1 MEEVKVS
8 VIIPSYEYNGKGVYY
23 LSHLFRTI
31 SQQTLREVEVVV
43 PDHSLNSEIEEFCMD
58 NIFDLKI
65 LYKRNQKGRGNASIN
80 KNVGMDLATGKIVK
94 MMYMDDFFVLPTS
107 LERTYDALMNSDKM
121 WLVCGTNHTRDNGKT
136 FDTTIYPKWNNYML
150 HGRGNNTMSGV
161 SVLSYKNDNMNVRWD
176 PNTCMLMDI
185 DFYYQLRNKYGDCL
199 YLNEVHVSQRVN
211 DDALSSTISDE
222 SIQKE
227 FEYCREKFGVVI

>member
-1 MEEVKVS
+1 
-8 VIIPSYEYNGKGVYY
+8 
-23 LSHLFRTI
+23 
-31 SQQTLREVEVVV
+31 
-43 PDHSLNSEIEEFCMD
+43 
-58 NIFDLKI
+58 
-65 LYKRNQKGRGNASIN
+65 
-80 KNVGMDLATGKIVK
+80 
-94 MMYMDDFFVLPTS
+94 
-107 LERTYDALMNSDKM
+107 
-121 WLVCGTNHTRDNGKT
+121 
-136 FDTTIYPKWNNYML
+136 ML